1 MVMFQEETRKEDPNL
16 IPCDLKL
23 GESFE
28 DWQGVSAGRVTEG
41 NRTGERVTKVG
52 VWVDSG
58 SGDSSSQSLR
68 QWILQ
73 LIPTL
78 LGPVLIT
85 GSGCLCESRAGP

>member
-1 MVMFQEETRKEDPNL
+1 MRIGKESLQGGLQREIGPV
-16 IPCDLKL
+16 
-23 GESFE
+23 ES
-28 DWQGVSAGRVTEG
+28 
-41 NRTGERVTKVG
+41 VTKVG

-78 LGPVLIT
+78 LGQVLIT